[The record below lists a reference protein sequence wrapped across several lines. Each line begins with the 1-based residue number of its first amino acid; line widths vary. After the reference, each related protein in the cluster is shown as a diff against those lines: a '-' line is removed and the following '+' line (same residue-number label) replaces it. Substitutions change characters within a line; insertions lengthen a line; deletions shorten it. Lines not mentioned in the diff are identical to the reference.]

1 MLEPFSALLLEEKIS
16 ISASG
21 RLDLTLTPTLMCYQI
36 NLLSLDLGFLFIWNN
51 KGGQTQSAIFDLL
64 LLHF

>member
-36 NLLSLDLGFLFIWNN
+36 NLLSLDLGFLFIWND
-51 KGGQTQSAIFDLL
+51 KGG
-64 LLHF
+64 